1 MNDLY
6 ITPCIGV
13 CRTEN
18 GICKG
23 CGRTIEEISRW
34 PRLSY
39 EERMTIM
46 RRLGFAKRRKKHRE

>member
-13 CRTEN
+13 CKAEN

-46 RRLGFAKRRKKHRE
+46 RRLGFAKRRKKSE